1 MFIAK
6 PQATPAFTSDTTSVP
21 PTGGLTVVHLL
32 AVLCAGV
39 ILWTVPIML
48 GTMVYWHFAA
58 PACH

>member
-1 MFIAK
+1 MFMAK
-6 PQATPAFTSDTTSVP
+6 PQATPAFTSYATPAP
-21 PTGGLTVVHLL
+21 PTDGLTVERLL

-39 ILWTVPIML
+39 ILWTAPIVL